1 MCEET
6 QDLLETFAAEPPVI
20 RRTLK
25 RPRQQATVNLNT
37 STRAMETIRNTLRQA
52 EEEEKKK
59 KEPEEEQKRKERAIR
74 DSINKEMIRTSAED
88 LVGKTWNAKGLFD
101 RIL

>member
-6 QDLLETFAAEPPVI
+6 LDLLESFASEPEVI

-25 RPRQQATVNLNT
+25 RPRQQTTVNLNT

-52 EEEEKKK
+52 EEEEKRKK
-59 KEPEEEQKRKERAIR
+59 ALEEEPKRKERAIR
-74 DSINKEMIRTSAED
+74 DSINKEMIRTSAEE